1 VEEIVR
7 ELAES
12 GALAGERGACW
23 LVQRVTELEIPTSV
37 QAVPAGRIDRLEGC
51 DKGS

>member
-1 VEEIVR
+1 VR

-12 GALAGERGACW
+12 GALARERGAYW
-23 LVQRVTELEIPTSV
+23 LVRRVTELEIPASV
-37 QAVPAGRIDRLEGC
+37 QAVLAGRIDRLEGR